1 MHTKAIVLRH
11 IVEVNLLHYSCTVL
25 FYFTFILHNFDK
37 KRCETRNSGLAFTT
51 DQGPLSIIKSYDSIY
66 TAALASTSDSLE
78 PTVQTFLGVGVGMRT
93 V

>member
-1 MHTKAIVLRH
+1 M
-11 IVEVNLLHYSCTVL
+11 
-25 FYFTFILHNFDK
+25 
-37 KRCETRNSGLAFTT
+37 RNSGLAFTT

-93 V
+93 GLRWKSERGVATYT